1 MKRSSPDSKI
11 KLERK
16 TIEKNRRIRMKTL
29 SFKLVSIIPD
39 RHFSQPKDF
48 LSQQDQLDEAAAY
61 IKTLTER
68 IEAMNRRKA
77 QLINRDATTN
87 YVTRTASKS
96 PILTVKELAC
106 GVEVVLISGL
116 NKNFMISQV
125 ISVIEQEAAEV
136 LTINISRV
144 GDSIIH
150 TLHAQVK
157 IVRVGVDISRISDR
171 IHEIISSNL

>member
-1 MKRSSPDSKI
+1 MKRTRSDSTN

-16 TIEKNRRIRMKTL
+16 TIEKNRRIRMKSL

-39 RHFSQPKDF
+39 RHFSQPKEF
-48 LSQQDQLDEAAAY
+48 LSQQDQIDEAAAY
-61 IKTLTER
+61 IKILTER
-68 IEAMNRRKA
+68 IEALNRRKA
-77 QLINRDATTN
+77 QLINHGTKTD
-87 YVTRTASKS
+87 YVARTSSKP
-96 PILTVKELAC
+96 PILTVRELGH

-116 NKNFMISQV
+116 SKNFLLSQV
-125 ISVIEQEAAEV
+125 ISIIEQEAAQV
-136 LTINISRV
+136 LTINVSRV

-157 IVRVGVDISRISDR
+157 ICRVGVDISRISDR